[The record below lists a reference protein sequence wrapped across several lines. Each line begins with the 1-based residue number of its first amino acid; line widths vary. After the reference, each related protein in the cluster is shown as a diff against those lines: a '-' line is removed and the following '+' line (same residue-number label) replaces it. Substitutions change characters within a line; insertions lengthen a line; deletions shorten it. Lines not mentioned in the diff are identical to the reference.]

1 MNLSPGTPV
10 TYTGPNG
17 PVQATIVRVYRF
29 DHALQPWDYLP
40 SERWWTGD
48 YPAPAA
54 SYVVQV
60 DDSFSGRLP
69 FVAPSS
75 SLVTRNT

>member
-10 TYTGPNG
+10 TYATPNG
-17 PVQATIVRVYRF
+17 PIYATVVRVYRF
-29 DHALQPWDYLP
+29 DHVMQPHEYLP

-54 SYVVQV
+54 SYVIRVSDAFLQ
-60 DDSFSGRLP
+60 SL
-69 FVAPSS
+69 VAPASA
-75 SLVTRNT
+75 LVTR